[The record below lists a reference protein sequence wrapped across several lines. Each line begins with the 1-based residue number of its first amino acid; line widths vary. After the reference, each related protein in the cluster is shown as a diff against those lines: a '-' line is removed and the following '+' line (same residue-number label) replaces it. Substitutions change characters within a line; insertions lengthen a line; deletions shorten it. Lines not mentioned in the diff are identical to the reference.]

1 MIFQQLLNIGYFDN
15 DTHFSE
21 LKIHINYFIFDKNLL
36 WYYVYCYLTITQK
49 TAEVSF
55 KYSHQTNKGIC
66 WRFTRFISRVT
77 TSTSINKWNKHFID
91 AP

>member
-36 WYYVYCYLTITQK
+36 
-49 TAEVSF
+49 
-55 KYSHQTNKGIC
+55 
-66 WRFTRFISRVT
+66 
-77 TSTSINKWNKHFID
+77 
-91 AP
+91 